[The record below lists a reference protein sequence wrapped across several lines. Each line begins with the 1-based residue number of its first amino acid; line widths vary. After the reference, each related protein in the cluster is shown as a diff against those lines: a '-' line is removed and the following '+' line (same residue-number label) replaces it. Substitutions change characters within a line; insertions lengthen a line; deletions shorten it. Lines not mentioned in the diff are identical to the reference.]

1 MSVTESQLV
10 VNRKELV
17 AATALITYAVPA
29 GGYNGALTSQFAE
42 TVSTYNGN
50 NKLQWDVSPTGNSL
64 SISAASTLARGLH
77 NLWVATGIFSYSP
90 VNGATNQHTAALSI
104 QETVS
109 HFLLAAVGSYGGD
122 ISNWCVVVHSPLI
135 DLKSY
140 FLLH

>member
-1 MSVTESQLV
+1 M
-10 VNRKELV
+10 
-17 AATALITYAVPA
+17 
-29 GGYNGALTSQFAE
+29 GGYHGALTSQFAE

-50 NKLQWDVSPTGNSL
+50 SRLQWDVSPTGTS
-64 SISAASTLARGLH
+64 STISAASTLVRGVK
-77 NLWVATGIFSYSP
+77 NLWVATGSFQYAP
-90 VNGATNQHTAALSI
+90 LTQYGLNKGAYALSV